1 MENSDKL
8 EDKQSVYVCSDKN
21 SITAAQ
27 CANTTQTIVNGTI
40 DMIGIDYLSTINY
53 TCYEGHYFDDNE
65 TMHMSVCQADE
76 TWSIAGVQDQICSR
90 KFILM
95 IVSTIMISTTDW
107 LCTVVLPAFI
117 SYFGRKPLG
126 SIDTITDRARNELL
140 FSENHISVLFCHL
153 LQIFRDFEESRN

>member
-1 MENSDKL
+1 MENSDKP

-27 CANTTQTIVNGTI
+27 CGNTTQTIVNGTI

-117 SYFGRKPLG
+117 SYFCRKPLG

>member
-1 MENSDKL
+1 MENSDKP

-27 CANTTQTIVNGTI
+27 CGNTTQTIVNGTI

-107 LCTVVLPAFI
+107 LCNVVLPAFI
-117 SYFGRKPLG
+117 SYFCRKPLKSGTQPQG
-126 SIDTITDRARNELL
+126 SEIGLISL
-140 FSENHISVLFCHL
+140 FGTFFGTKQYPKVL
-153 LQIFRDFEESRN
+153 